1 MGVDEAASL
10 LHLGF
15 VGKKQSMGIE
25 GEGCGS
31 AGSTLVHGHCKE
43 QPPSPP
49 SDDEDSSK
57 STSSGD
63 DDDDWFVSDSEEDED
78 YENQGAYS
86 PFTVDTFPTA
96 SCDYDKQVAVLYGTP
111 DIKRRGPSPIMLFP
125 PFKTGYHLFGSDYNL
140 ADKSEVTGSN
150 DWDCSNKCR
159 CHPMDLIQFIDV
171 KIAGY
176 QHTHPGRAKIFG
188 FVAARDMIKPLRNYV
203 YNRGIDNCE
212 AVSVK
217 NKTGVARLSLASPAR
232 VISMSSRALIEFEL
246 HALSE
251 DKTDNDDDVIIEGC
265 TELYNMHATKSFIRN
280 QRLYGQRCAL
290 DIKYLVLIN
299 AVEARVDINVIR
311 VPARGINLKLLAKT
325 SGFSNVIRLFQ
336 GTVLEVGISAS
347 FAVAVGSRNFLD
359 LCIEGSQRD
368 DVSPV
373 QKTQQ
378 YECWQCSFGSRYH
391 GVEDLVAELGDFA
404 AVSVKI
410 SWTSY
415 EKTS

>member
-1 MGVDEAASL
+1 
-10 LHLGF
+10 
-15 VGKKQSMGIE
+15 MGIE
-25 GEGCGS
+25 GEGCES
-31 AGSTLVHGHCKE
+31 AGSTLVQGHCKE

-63 DDDDWFVSDSEEDED
+63 EDDDWFVSDSEEDED

-86 PFTVDTFPTA
+86 PFTVDTFPRA

-111 DIKRRGPSPIMLFP
+111 DIECRGPSPIMLFP

-140 ADKSEVTGSN
+140 ADKSEVTRSN

-203 YNRGIDNCE
+203 YNRGLDNCE

-217 NKTGVARLSLASPAR
+217 KKDGVACLSLASPAR

-251 DKTDNDDDVIIEGC
+251 EKTNNDDDVIIEGC
-265 TELYNMHATKSFIRN
+265 TELYDMHATKSFIRN

-311 VPARGINLKLLAKT
+311 VPVHGINLKLLAKT

-347 FAVAVGSRNFLD
+347 FAVAVGRRNFLD

-368 DVSPV
+368 DDSPV

-415 EKTS
+415 EKTY